1 MTHELYQAVDDF
13 VEYLIHERRM
23 SSLTAQSYGR
33 DLGQLAA
40 FLEEAKLPTDPAEID
55 ALVIRRFLS
64 HVRKT
69 CSPATAARKLAAVR
83 SLYRYL
89 RRKGRVEENPAAA
102 VRTAKVK
109 KPMPT
114 YLNVDEAVALM
125 EPRAGRGAEPRS
137 MRDVAMLEVLYGGGV
152 RVSELV
158 GLDLHDLDL
167 QGGTARVNGKGGKQR
182 IVPLGRH
189 AVEALRAYLPVRG
202 RLVGATAKSIDP
214 RAVFIGP
221 QGTRL
226 TARTVQ
232 KMVRKR
238 GLEIGA
244 RESVHPHALRHS
256 CATHLLDSGADLRG
270 IQEMLGHSSL
280 STTQA
285 YTHIT
290 IDGLMQV
297 YDDAHPLARR
307 KEERQS

>member
-1 MTHELYQAVDDF
+1 MKQDLYQAVDTF

-23 SSLTAQSYGR
+23 SSLTAESYGR
-33 DLGQLAA
+33 DLVQLAA
-40 FLEEAKLPTDPAEID
+40 FLEDEELPTDPAEID

-69 CSPATAARKLAAVR
+69 CAPATAARKLAAVR
-83 SLYRYL
+83 SLYRFL
-89 RRKGRVEENPAAA
+89 RRKGRVEESPAAA

-125 EPRAGRGAEPRS
+125 EPPAGRGGEPRS
-137 MRDVAMLEVLYGGGV
+137 MRDIAMLEVLYGSGV

-158 GLDLHDLDL
+158 GLDIQDLDL
-167 QGGTARVNGKGGKQR
+167 QNGTARVDGKGGKQR

-189 AVEALRAYLPVRG
+189 AVAALEAYLPVRG
-202 RLVGATAKSIDP
+202 TLAAKAKSIDP

-307 KEERQS
+307 KEERKS